1 LASKASEEKREIM
14 HVEILA
20 NDTIYQDTP
29 AVQVMVIDITQQ
41 VAARSERD
49 FVAQV
54 IELFNQKTP

>member
-1 LASKASEEKREIM
+1 
-14 HVEILA
+14 
-20 NDTIYQDTP
+20 
-29 AVQVMVIDITQQ
+29 MVIDITQQ